1 MSAFLLGDGRGE
13 RPRKRRVAALLGTA
27 LVASACNLIE
37 PNVPPERLPRFER
50 DGAHPRVAL
59 VLGSGGPRGFA
70 HIGVLKAL
78 EDAGVHPDLIVGSSV
93 GAMVGALYAA
103 GYDARSLERMAY
115 GINLF
120 DFLEVSMIWGGPAS
134 GRAVQAYVNK
144 AVGGR
149 AIEQLETRF
158 AAVAPR
164 MPGRELVIFNRG
176 DTGLAV
182 RASGASPGEFQ
193 AVKFGGASY
202 IDGDEASPVPIHVA
216 RMLGARVVIA
226 VDVSAFAAD
235 TPPNV
240 PQEWID
246 KDARRARQ
254 VRAEAPEADVMIHPD
269 IGYYAGHDEE
279 YRRHVI
285 AIAERV
291 AREEMPKVKAAIAKA
306 GLAGPQAASA
316 RIPDGEASR

>member
-1 MSAFLLGDGRGE
+1 MSEFLLGDGRGE
-13 RPRKRRVAALLGTA
+13 RRRKRRVAALLGTA
-27 LVASACNLIE
+27 LITSACNLIE
-37 PNVPPERLPRFER
+37 PNVPPDRLPRYEP
-50 DGAHPRVAL
+50 DKVHPRVAL

-78 EDAGVHPDLIVGSSV
+78 EDAGIHPDLIVGSSV

-115 GINLF
+115 DINLF

-149 AIEQLETRF
+149 TIEQLKTRF
-158 AAVAPR
+158 AAVATRLPDR
-164 MPGRELVIFNRG
+164 KLVIFNRG
-176 DTGLAV
+176 DIGLAV

-193 AVKFGGASY
+193 VVKFGGQQY
-202 IDGDEASPVPIHVA
+202 IDGDELSPVPIRAA
-216 RMLGARVVIA
+216 RAWGARFVIA
-226 VDVSAFAAD
+226 VDVSAYAST
-235 TPPNV
+235 TPPGV
-240 PQEWID
+240 PQSWID

-254 VRAEAPEADVMIHPD
+254 IAAEAPQADVMLHPD
-269 IGYYAGHDEE
+269 IGYYAGFDED

-285 AIAERV
+285 AVAEAYTR
-291 AREEMPKVKAAIAKA
+291 AHMAQIRAALAAK
-306 GLAGPQAASA
+306 GLP
-316 RIPDGEASR
+316 

>member
-1 MSAFLLGDGRGE
+1 MSEFLLTDGRGE
-13 RPRKRRVAALLGTA
+13 RRRKRRVAALLGTA
-27 LVASACNLIE
+27 LMASACNLIE
-37 PNVPPERLPRFER
+37 PNVPPDRLPRFEP
-50 DGAHPRVAL
+50 GHGHPRVAL

-78 EDAGVHPDLIVGSSV
+78 EDAGVHPDLVVGSSV

-120 DFLEVSMIWGGPAS
+120 EFLEVSMLWGGPAS

-149 AIEQLETRF
+149 TIEQLKTRF
-158 AAVAPR
+158 AAVATR
-164 MPGRELVIFNRG
+164 VSDRKLVVFDRG

-193 AVKFGGASY
+193 VVKFGGQGY
-202 IDGDEASPVPIHVA
+202 IDGDEESPVPIHVA
-216 RMLGARVVIA
+216 RELGARVVIA
-226 VDVSAFAAD
+226 VDVSAFAED

-254 VRAEAPEADVMIHPD
+254 VRAEAPQADVMIHPD

-279 YRRHVI
+279 YRRRVI

-291 AREEMPKVKAAIAKA
+291 AREEMPKVMAALAKA
-306 GLAGPQAASA
+306 GAGSAQAVSA
-316 RIPDGEASR
+316 RIPEGDTSR

>member
-1 MSAFLLGDGRGE
+1 MSEFLLGDGRGE
-13 RPRKRRVAALLGTA
+13 RRRKRRVAALLGTA
-27 LVASACNLIE
+27 LITSACNLIE
-37 PNVPPERLPRFER
+37 PNVPPDRLPRYEP
-50 DGAHPRVAL
+50 DKVHPRVAL

-78 EDAGVHPDLIVGSSV
+78 EDAGIHPDLIVGSSV

-115 GINLF
+115 DINLF

-149 AIEQLETRF
+149 TIEQLKTRF
-158 AAVAPR
+158 AAVATRLPDR
-164 MPGRELVIFNRG
+164 KLVIFNRG
-176 DTGLAV
+176 DIGLAV

-193 AVKFGGASY
+193 VVKFGGQQY

-226 VDVSAFAAD
+226 VDVSAFAGD

-269 IGYYAGHDEE
+269 IGYYAGHDDE
-279 YRRHVI
+279 YRRRVI
-285 AIAERV
+285 GIAERF
-291 AREEMPKVKAAIAKA
+291 AREEMPKVKAAIARADAGGAKA
-306 GLAGPQAASA
+306 LSA
-316 RIPDGEASR
+316 RTPEADTSR

>member
-1 MSAFLLGDGRGE
+1 MTTPSAFGEGRF
-13 RPRKRRVAALLGTA
+13 RRVASILALA
-27 LVASACNLIE
+27 LAACSCNLIE
-37 PNVPPERLPRFER
+37 PNVPVARLPRFER
-50 DGAHPRVAL
+50 DNSHPRVAL

-78 EDAGVHPDLIVGSSV
+78 EDAGIHPDLIVGSSV
-93 GAMVGALYAA
+93 GAMVGALSAA

-134 GRAVQAYVNK
+134 GRAVQSYVDK

-149 AIEQLETRF
+149 TIEQLKTHF
-158 AAVAPR
+158 AAVATRLPD
-164 MPGRELVIFNRG
+164 RELVIFNRG

-193 AVKFGGASY
+193 PVKFGGHSY
-202 IDGDEASPVPIHVA
+202 VDGDEESPVPIHVA

-226 VDVSAFAAD
+226 VDVSAYAED

-279 YRRHVI
+279 YRRRVI

-291 AREEMPKVKAAIAKA
+291 TREEMPRVKAALARA
-306 GLAGPQAASA
+306 GAEAPQAVSA
-316 RIPDGEASR
+316 RMPAGDTSR

>member
-1 MSAFLLGDGRGE
+1 MSEFLLGDGRGE
-13 RPRKRRVAALLGTA
+13 PRRKRRVAALLGTA
-27 LVASACNLIE
+27 LLTSACNLIE
-37 PNVPPERLPRFER
+37 PNVPPERLPRYEP
-50 DGAHPRVAL
+50 DPGHPRVAL

-78 EDAGVHPDLIVGSSV
+78 EDEGIHPDLIVGSSV

-115 GINLF
+115 DINLF
-120 DFLEVSMIWGGPAS
+120 EFLEVSMLWGGPAS
-134 GRAVQAYVNK
+134 GRAVQSYVNK

-149 AIEQLETRF
+149 AIEQLKTRF
-158 AAVAPR
+158 AAVATRLPER
-164 MPGRELVIFNRG
+164 KLVVFNRG

-193 AVKFGGASY
+193 AVKFGGQQY
-202 IDGDEASPVPIHVA
+202 IDGDEESPVPIHVA
-216 RMLGARVVIA
+216 RELGARVVIA
-226 VDVSAFAAD
+226 VDVSAFAED

-246 KDARRARQ
+246 KDARRAHQ
-254 VRAEAPEADVMIHPD
+254 VRAEAPQADVMIHPD

-279 YRRHVI
+279 YRRRVI
-285 AIAERV
+285 GIAERV
-291 AREEMPKVKAAIAKA
+291 TREEMAKVKAAIAKA
-306 GLAGPQAASA
+306 GAGSAQAVSA
-316 RIPDGEASR
+316 RVPDGETSR

>member
-1 MSAFLLGDGRGE
+1 MSEFLLTDGRGA
-13 RPRKRRVAALLGTA
+13 RRRKRRVAALLGTA
-27 LVASACNLIE
+27 LFASACNLIE
-37 PNVPPERLPRFER
+37 PNVPPERLPRFEPEN
-50 DGAHPRVAL
+50 GHPRVAL

-120 DFLEVSMIWGGPAS
+120 EFLEVSMLWGGPAS

-144 AVGGR
+144 AVGKST
-149 AIEQLETRF
+149 IEQLKTRF
-158 AAVAPR
+158 AAVATRLPDR
-164 MPGRELVIFNRG
+164 QLVVFNHG

-193 AVKFGGASY
+193 PVKVGGHEY
-202 IDGDEASPVPIHVA
+202 IDGDEESPVPIHVA
-216 RMLGARVVIA
+216 RELGARVVIA
-226 VDVSAFAAD
+226 VDVSAFAED

-254 VRAEAPEADVMIHPD
+254 VRAEAPQADVLIHPD
-269 IGYYAGHDEE
+269 IGYYAGHNEE
-279 YRRHVI
+279 YRRRVI
-285 AIAERV
+285 EIAERV
-291 AREEMPKVKAAIAKA
+291 TREEMPKVKAALARA
-306 GLAGPQAASA
+306 GVDGTQALSA
-316 RIPDGEASR
+316 RMPVGDASR

>member
-1 MSAFLLGDGRGE
+1 MSEFLLGDGRGE
-13 RPRKRRVAALLGTA
+13 RRRKRRVAALLGTA
-27 LVASACNLIE
+27 LITSACNLIE
-37 PNVPPERLPRFER
+37 PNVPPDRLPRYEP
-50 DGAHPRVAL
+50 DKVHPRVAL

-78 EDAGVHPDLIVGSSV
+78 EDEGIHPDLIVGSSV

-103 GYDARSLERMAY
+103 GYDARALERMAY
-115 GINLF
+115 DINLF

-149 AIEQLETRF
+149 TIEQLKTRF
-158 AAVAPR
+158 AAVATRLPDR
-164 MPGRELVIFNRG
+164 RLAIFNRG
-176 DTGLAV
+176 DIGLAV

-193 AVKFGGASY
+193 VVKFGGQQY
-202 IDGDEASPVPIHVA
+202 IDGDEESPVPIHVA

-226 VDVSAFAAD
+226 VDVSAFAGD

-279 YRRHVI
+279 YRHRVI
-285 AIAERV
+285 GIAERFT
-291 AREEMPKVKAAIAKA
+291 REEMPKVKAAIAKA
-306 GLAGPQAASA
+306 LPAQASQ
-316 RIPDGEASR
+316 